1 MSKEMLEAFDSLE
14 REKGIKKEVIIDALE
29 AALISAYKKNY
40 GQAQNVEVKF
50 DDKKGN
56 IKVLA
61 VKNVVEE
68 VQDDRLEVSLKDAL
82 AINRAYEVG
91 DEIRFEVT
99 PTNFG
104 RIAAQTAKQVIM
116 QRMREAERAN
126 ILDEYAQYQDELMS
140 GTIARKDNRF
150 VYVNIGKV
158 EAVMGKND
166 QMPNETYNPQSRV
179 KVLVTQVG
187 SDSHGLKI
195 SVSRTSPELVKRLFE
210 QEVPEIYDGT
220 VEIVSIA
227 REAGDRTKVAVKSDN
242 PDVDPVGTCVGPKGA
257 RVQNIVTEL
266 HGENI
271 DIVKY
276 EEDASDYIANALNPA
291 EVIAVQFDEENKSCL
306 VIVPDYQLSLAIG
319 KKGQNVRL
327 AARLTGYKIDI
338 KPESEVEFV
347 DEDTD
352 ADYDDVEDA
361 TVATDETAAVETDD
375 VVEDD
380 SADTDEEETTEE

>member
-140 GTIARKDNRF
+140 GTIPVRTT
-150 VYVNIGKV
+150 VSS
-158 EAVMGKND
+158 
-166 QMPNETYNPQSRV
+166 TSTSV
-179 KVLVTQVG
+179 K
-187 SDSHGLKI
+187 LK
-195 SVSRTSPELVKRLFE
+195 P
-210 QEVPEIYDGT
+210 
-220 VEIVSIA
+220 
-227 REAGDRTKVAVKSDN
+227 
-242 PDVDPVGTCVGPKGA
+242 
-257 RVQNIVTEL
+257 
-266 HGENI
+266 
-271 DIVKY
+271 
-276 EEDASDYIANALNPA
+276 
-291 EVIAVQFDEENKSCL
+291 
-306 VIVPDYQLSLAIG
+306 
-319 KKGQNVRL
+319 
-327 AARLTGYKIDI
+327 
-338 KPESEVEFV
+338 
-347 DEDTD
+347 
-352 ADYDDVEDA
+352 
-361 TVATDETAAVETDD
+361 
-375 VVEDD
+375 
-380 SADTDEEETTEE
+380 